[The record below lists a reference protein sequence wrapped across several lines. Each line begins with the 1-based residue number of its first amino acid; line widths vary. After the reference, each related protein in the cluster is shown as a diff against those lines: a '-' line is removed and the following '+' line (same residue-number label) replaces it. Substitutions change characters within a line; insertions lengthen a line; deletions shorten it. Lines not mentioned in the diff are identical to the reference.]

1 MTRFRRRSVVSQ
13 LPWFVLLI
21 ILAGPRWGIAEEPSA
36 AGRIDPR
43 GISGSLVIVGGGEL
57 PESAAKH
64 FVSLAGG
71 ENAKLIIVP
80 TAQSQPENL
89 KAEALAKRWNNLG
102 ISSVTVL
109 HAQSREEASDAKLV
123 APLKEATAV
132 WFLGGQQS
140 RLAAAYQGTAFEAE
154 LKKLLNRGGV
164 IGGTSAG
171 AAIQTRVMIASGQ
184 SEPDIQTGLDLLP
197 GAIID
202 QHFTQRNRQP
212 RLRLAVKQ
220 HPECV
225 GLGID
230 EGTALIVGTNAGR
243 SSPADRGR
251 TISVVGSGEVTV
263 ILAASAHKPMREY
276 RVKEGR
282 LLDLTQLRRAARDR
296 LANFPAASAGVP
308 DVPNGSLVIVGGGG
322 MPDEIVAK
330 ILELAG
336 GPDAKI
342 VVLPTANT
350 PERADREG
358 KPSYFVKAGAKKIT
372 VLKAQGPE
380 ELSRPEAI
388 QALKEADCVWFGG
401 GRQWRFVDA
410 YAGTPALEL
419 FHDVLRRGGVIAGSS
434 AGASIQGE
442 YLARADAITNRLIMA
457 EGYERGFNFLPGTAI
472 DQHFTQRKRF
482 NDLGRLVSTYPQY
495 LGIGIDEATA
505 IVVRGQVAEVI
516 GRNRVHFFNANET
529 SDDTPVPYESLSAGT
544 LYDLANRQRLRPAIA
559 EKPAR

>member
-1 MTRFRRRSVVSQ
+1 MTRSRCRSLMCQ
-13 LPWFVLLI
+13 LSWFVLLI
-21 ILAGPRWGIAEEPSA
+21 VLPGPRLGVAEEQSA
-36 AGRIDPR
+36 SERIDPR
-43 GISGSLVIVGGGEL
+43 GISGSLVIAGGGEL
-57 PESAAKH
+57 PESVSKH
-64 FVSLAGG
+64 FVQLAGG

-80 TAQSQPENL
+80 TAQSQPDNL
-89 KAEALAKRWNNLG
+89 KAEDLAKRWKDLG
-102 ISSVTVL
+102 IPSATVL
-109 HAQSREEASDAKLV
+109 HAQSREEASDPKFL

-140 RLAAAYQGTAFEAE
+140 RLAAAYQGTTFEAE
-154 LKKLLNRGGV
+154 LKKLLERGGV
-164 IGGTSAG
+164 VGGTSAG
-171 AAIQTRVMIASGQ
+171 AAIQSRVMIASGK
-184 SEPDIQTGLDLLP
+184 SEPNIQTGLDLLP

-230 EGTALIVGTNAGR
+230 EGTALIVGTERGR
-243 SSPADRGR
+243 MSPADHGR
-251 TISVVGSGEVTV
+251 TIRVVGSGEVTV
-263 ILAASAHKPMREY
+263 ILAASANKPMKEY
-276 RVKEGR
+276 RVNEGR
-282 LLDLTQLRRAARDR
+282 LLDLVQLRRAARSR
-296 LANFPAASAGVP
+296 LANFPAESAGVP
-308 DVPNGSLVIVGGGG
+308 NLPNGSLVIVGGGA

-336 GPDAKI
+336 GPQAKI
-342 VVLPTANT
+342 VALPTAHT
-350 PERADREG
+350 PERAGREG
-358 KPSYFVKAGAKKIT
+358 KPRYFVKAGAKNIT
-372 VLKAQGPE
+372 ILRARGPE
-380 ELSRPEAI
+380 DSARPEAI

-457 EGYERGFNFLPGTAI
+457 EGYEQGFNFLPGTAI
-472 DQHFTQRKRF
+472 DQHFAQRNRF
-482 NDLGRLVSTYPQY
+482 DDLGRLVSTYPQY

-505 IVVRGQVAEVI
+505 IVVRGQTAEVI
-516 GRNRVHFFNANET
+516 GRNQVHFFNAKET
-529 SDDTPVPYESLSAGT
+529 DDDQAPYESLAAGG
-544 LYDLANRQRLRPAIA
+544 LYDLSHRQRLRPAIA
-559 EKPAR
+559 AKPAR